1 MQGLVEA
8 AERARHEQEKG
19 ARRQANQAREV
30 QASVKSLSGK
40 TGASETI
47 VTFCSDRQTYRQA
60 DRQTWWLMCFCLC
73 INTAQLEQELAERE
87 EKIGELHHALEMLD
101 KDHDALRAE
110 ADGKD
115 ECIAQLRKQLS
126 EKVRAEGRS
135 ERRERTGGRGIDRLI
150 ES

>member
-1 MQGLVEA
+1 MEA
-8 AERARHEQEKG
+8 AERAKHEQEKG

-47 VTFCSDRQTYRQA
+47 VTSRSDRQTYRQA
-60 DRQTWWLMCFCLC
+60 DRQTWWLTCTCVFVCVY

-126 EKVRAEGRS
+126 VKVRAEGRS
-135 ERRERTGGRGIDRLI
+135 ERKERTGGRGIDRLI